1 MSFIESVCLSKL
13 SGSVRKV
20 FCAVML
26 AAFAGAL
33 FVSPAAAEEIVRL
46 GAALSLTGKLAT
58 HGKNV
63 KDGYDFMVKHINAR
77 GGIPIG
83 GKKYKVEIK
92 YYDDESNAN
101 TAVKLVEKLIV
112 EDGIKLLLGPY
123 SSGVTFPAS
132 SVAEKYKVP
141 MVEAHGAA
149 TTIFERGYKYLF
161 ATLNTVDQYFGNILQ
176 MAAKLPD
183 PPKTIALIAENSLF
197 PKLGADGA
205 AKLAEK
211 LGIKVVYHQNY
222 PSGTKDLSSM
232 LAQIRDKNP
241 DILLAGGYIND
252 MILLTKQAKEMG
264 VKPKLFGFLLGPTV
278 PGFVD
283 SLGADADN
291 LVEPVQWAKSMGWKD
306 EVLGWTAP
314 QYAEMFKKEMGY
326 EPDYHPPQSSAAVM
340 VYYHALKKAGTTD
353 PQKVRDEIAK
363 TNIMTFYGPI
373 HFNEQ
378 GKNIGKGMAVVQ
390 LQNGKHRVVYPS
402 SVAEGKLVYPRPYN

>member
-1 MSFIESVCLSKL
+1 MTLAL
-13 SGSVRKV
+13 
-20 FCAVML
+20 L
-26 AAFAGAL
+26 AALQVTSAI
-33 FVSPAAAEEIVRL
+33 AEDKVQL

-83 GKKYKVEIK
+83 NKKYKVEIK
-92 YYDDESNAN
+92 YYDDESDAK

-123 SSGVTFPAS
+123 SSGVTFPSS
-132 SVAEKYKVP
+132 SVAEKHKVP

-149 TTIFERGYKYLF
+149 TTIFDRGYKYLF

-176 MAAKLPD
+176 MAMKLPQ
-183 PPKTIALIAENSLF
+183 PPKSIALIAENSLF

-205 AKLAEK
+205 AALSKK
-211 LGIKVVYHQNY
+211 LGIEVVYHEIY

-232 LAQIRDKNP
+232 LAQVRDKNP
-241 DILLAGGYIND
+241 DILLSAGYIND
-252 MILLTKQAKEMG
+252 MILLSKQAKEMG

-278 PGFVD
+278 PGFVE
-283 SLGADADN
+283 SLKGDAN
-291 LVEPVQWAKSMGWKD
+291 YMVEPVQWAKSMGWKD

-314 QYAEMFKKEMGY
+314 QYAEMFEKEKGY

-340 VYYHALKKAGTTD
+340 VYYHALKNAGSMD

-363 TNIMTFYGPI
+363 LDIETFYGPI
-373 HFNEQ
+373 RFNEQ

-390 LQNGKHRVVYPS
+390 LQNGKHTVVFPS

>member
-1 MSFIESVCLSKL
+1 MSFIEPVCLPNL
-13 SGSVRKV
+13 RRFVREF
-20 FCAVML
+20 FCAFIL
-26 AAFAGAL
+26 AAFAGGL
-33 FVSPAAAEEIVRL
+33 LVSPAAAEDKVRL

-83 GKKYKVEIK
+83 GKKYMVEIK
-92 YYDDESNAN
+92 YYDDASDAK

-132 SVAEKYKVP
+132 SVAEKHKVP

-149 TTIFERGYKYLF
+149 TTIFERDYKYLF

-176 MAAKLPD
+176 MAVKLPQA
-183 PPKTIALIAENSLF
+183 PKSIALIAENSLF

-232 LAQIRDKNP
+232 LAQVREKNP

-278 PGFVD
+278 PGFQD
-283 SLGADADN
+283 SLKGDAN
-291 LVEPVQWAKSMGWKD
+291 YLVEPVQWAKSMGWKD
-306 EVLGWTAP
+306 EVLGWTAS
-314 QYAEMFKKEMGY
+314 QYAEMFKKEKGY

-340 VYYHALKKAGTTD
+340 VYYHALNKAGTTD

-363 TNIMTFYGPI
+363 TDIQTFYGPVK
-373 HFNEQ
+373 FNSQ
-378 GKNIGKGMAVVQ
+378 GKNIGKGMAVIQ
-390 LQNGKHRVVYPS
+390 LQDGKHTVVFPS
-402 SVAEGKLVYPRPYN
+402 SVAEGKLVYPKPYN

>member
-20 FCAVML
+20 FCAIML

-33 FVSPAAAEEIVRL
+33 FVSPAAAEEKVRL

-92 YYDDESNAN
+92 YYDDESNAK

-211 LGIKVVYHQNY
+211 LGIKVVYHQYY

-283 SLGADADN
+283 SLGADAN
-291 LVEPVQWAKSMGWKD
+291 YLVEPVQWAKSMGWKD

-314 QYAEMFKKEMGY
+314 QYAEMFEKEMGY

-390 LQNGKHRVVYPS
+390 LQNGKHQVVYPS

>member
-1 MSFIESVCLSKL
+1 MSFIETACLSKFSRIARAL
-13 SGSVRKV
+13 
-20 FCAVML
+20 FCAIVL
-26 AAFAGAL
+26 TAFAGAL
-33 FVSPAAAEEIVRL
+33 FVSPAAAEEKVRL
-46 GAALSLTGKLAT
+46 GASLSLTGKLAT

-63 KDGYDFMVKHINAR
+63 KDGYDFMVKHINER

-92 YYDDESNAN
+92 YYDDASDAK
-101 TAVKLVEKLIV
+101 TAVKLIEKLIV

-123 SSGVTFPAS
+123 SSGLTFPAS
-132 SVAEKYKVP
+132 SVAEKHKVP

-149 TTIFERGYKYLF
+149 TTIFERNYKYLF

-211 LGIKVVYHQNY
+211 LGIKVVYNENY

-232 LAQIRDKNP
+232 LAQVRDKNP
-241 DILLAGGYIND
+241 DILLVGGYIND

-278 PGFVD
+278 PGFLE
-283 SLGADADN
+283 SLKDDANN
-291 LVEPVQWAKSMGWKD
+291 LVEPVQWAKSMDWKD
-306 EVLGWTAP
+306 DVFGWTAR
-314 QYAEMFKKEMGY
+314 QYAAMFKQEKGY

-340 VYYHALKKAGTTD
+340 VYYHALGKAGTTD

-363 TNIMTFYGPI
+363 TDIQTFYGPI
-373 HFNEQ
+373 KFNEQ
-378 GKNIGKGMAVVQ
+378 GKNIGKGMAVIQ
-390 LQNGKHRVVYPS
+390 LQDGEHKVVFPS